1 MHQEDTIHLAVDYPQ
16 ENEKIVSNSY
26 SFRVSAPLDSQKVE
40 ISIDG
45 YEFKPLRQAAGYWW
59 YDWSNFSA
67 GVHEAVVRIQPQHGR
82 ALTLQPRRFFA
93 QPSYGGRT
101 LTQYSVLVPNEP
113 GKLAFVTEL
122 IQKEL
127 ANVRGVQT
135 VNVGD
140 GTSIQFVAPNAPE
153 LRRTLE
159 NHGFAVREN
168 QVFQL
173 QLPENNGGLPSL
185 ARGLA
190 DKGINVLSLYGLTER
205 QHAKVVVSVDRPEQ
219 AQPLFES
226 LGISILN

>member
-1 MHQEDTIHLAVDYPQ
+1 MHQEETIHLSVDYPQ

-26 SFRVSAPLDSQKVE
+26 TFRVSAPIDSQKVE

-45 YEFKPLRQAAGYWW
+45 AEFQPLRQAAGFWW
-59 YDWSNFSA
+59 FDWMNFTSGA
-67 GVHEAVVRIQPQHGR
+67 HEAVVRIIPHQGKP
-82 ALTLQPRRFFA
+82 LTLQPRRFFA

-122 IQKEL
+122 IRKDL
-127 ANVRGVQT
+127 PNVRGVQT

-159 NHGFAVREN
+159 SHGFAVREN

-173 QLPENNGGLPSL
+173 QLPENNGGLTSL

-190 DKGINVLSLYGLTER
+190 DKGINVLSLYGLQER
-205 QHAKVVVSVDRPEQ
+205 SQAKVVVSVDRPEQ